1 MAGQHPKDRHAA
13 LGRAEGQAAHDLARQ
28 QAGAA
33 RLLLRVIGL
42 PFWLPF
48 YVAGVIG
55 ERRAMAKFAREQS
68 DGKLIDDA
76 LGREIALAWM
86 AQHSERYPHGQY
98 GRGLNKLERR
108 FARLAQQHREDNR

>member
-1 MAGQHPKDRHAA
+1 MAGQPPKDRHAA
-13 LGRAEGQAAHDLARQ
+13 LGRAEGQAARDLAGQ

-42 PFWLPF
+42 PFWIPF
-48 YVAGVIG
+48 YLAGVIRQ
-55 ERRAMAKFAREQS
+55 RRVMAKFAREQS

-86 AQHSERYPHGQY
+86 ARHSERYPHGQY
-98 GRGLNKLERR
+98 GRGFNKLERR
-108 FARLAQQHREDNR
+108 FARLAQQHKEDHR